1 MIMKKLFITLLI
13 VGVTSFAGYTLL
25 SGEHNSSDNIVP
37 ETTQAEVLHR
47 KIAPATI
54 PPFKGHRLQ
63 TLIDFSHELNAIL
76 FNRELTAISDRLESR
91 ATYLGKTTG
100 FDTLG
105 KLCNILSSDT
115 VLKDI
120 IPQIVD
126 WKNGRNRML
135 HEMSKIDASDM
146 AEDFGEK
153 YESGRL
159 LAQSGL
165 DIFRQV
171 DAAVR
176 RRQP

>member
-1 MIMKKLFITLLI
+1 MTADTPQKGEIRRDRYQHVLVQYKRAMESGFYLEAVTLMESI
-13 VGVTSFAGYTLL
+13 
-25 SGEHNSSDNIVP
+25 
-37 ETTQAEVLHR
+37 
-47 KIAPATI
+47 
-54 PPFKGHRLQ
+54 
-63 TLIDFSHELNAIL
+63 
-76 FNRELTAISDRLESR
+76 ISDRLESR

>member
-1 MIMKKLFITLLI
+1 MT
-13 VGVTSFAGYTLL
+13 A
-25 SGEHNSSDNIVP
+25 D
-37 ETTQAEVLHR
+37 TTQKGEIRRDRYQRVLEQYKR
-47 KIAPATI
+47 AMESGFYLEAV
-54 PPFKGHRLQ
+54 
-63 TLIDFSHELNAIL
+63 TLMESI
-76 FNRELTAISDRLESR
+76 ISDRLESR
-91 ATYLGKTTG
+91 ATYLDKTTG

-146 AEDFGEK
+146 AEDFDEK

>member
-1 MIMKKLFITLLI
+1 MTADTPQKGEIRRDRYQRVLEQYKRAMESGFYLEAVTLMESI
-13 VGVTSFAGYTLL
+13 
-25 SGEHNSSDNIVP
+25 
-37 ETTQAEVLHR
+37 
-47 KIAPATI
+47 
-54 PPFKGHRLQ
+54 
-63 TLIDFSHELNAIL
+63 
-76 FNRELTAISDRLESR
+76 ISDRLESR

-126 WKNGRNRML
+126 WKNGRNRIL

-146 AEDFGEK
+146 AEDFGGK

>member
-1 MIMKKLFITLLI
+1 MTADTPQKGEIRRDRYQRVLEQYKRAMESGFYLEAVTLMESI
-13 VGVTSFAGYTLL
+13 
-25 SGEHNSSDNIVP
+25 
-37 ETTQAEVLHR
+37 
-47 KIAPATI
+47 
-54 PPFKGHRLQ
+54 
-63 TLIDFSHELNAIL
+63 
-76 FNRELTAISDRLESR
+76 ISDRLESR
-91 ATYLGKTTG
+91 ATYLGKTAG

>member
-1 MIMKKLFITLLI
+1 MTADTPQKGEIRRDRYQRVLEQYKRAMESGFYLEAVTLMESI
-13 VGVTSFAGYTLL
+13 
-25 SGEHNSSDNIVP
+25 
-37 ETTQAEVLHR
+37 
-47 KIAPATI
+47 
-54 PPFKGHRLQ
+54 
-63 TLIDFSHELNAIL
+63 
-76 FNRELTAISDRLESR
+76 ISDRLESR

-126 WKNGRNRML
+126 WKNGRNRIL

>member
-1 MIMKKLFITLLI
+1 MT
-13 VGVTSFAGYTLL
+13 A
-25 SGEHNSSDNIVP
+25 D
-37 ETTQAEVLHR
+37 TTQKGEIRRDRYQRVLEQYKR
-47 KIAPATI
+47 AMESGFYLEAV
-54 PPFKGHRLQ
+54 
-63 TLIDFSHELNAIL
+63 TLMESI
-76 FNRELTAISDRLESR
+76 ISDRLESR

-146 AEDFGEK
+146 AEDFDEK

>member
-1 MIMKKLFITLLI
+1 MTADTPQKGEIRRDRYQRVLEQYKRAMESGFYLEAVTLMESI
-13 VGVTSFAGYTLL
+13 
-25 SGEHNSSDNIVP
+25 
-37 ETTQAEVLHR
+37 
-47 KIAPATI
+47 
-54 PPFKGHRLQ
+54 
-63 TLIDFSHELNAIL
+63 
-76 FNRELTAISDRLESR
+76 ISDRLESR

-159 LAQSGL
+159 LAQSGF

>member
-1 MIMKKLFITLLI
+1 MTADTPQKGEIRRDRYQRVLEQYKRAMESGFYLEAVTLMESI
-13 VGVTSFAGYTLL
+13 
-25 SGEHNSSDNIVP
+25 
-37 ETTQAEVLHR
+37 
-47 KIAPATI
+47 
-54 PPFKGHRLQ
+54 
-63 TLIDFSHELNAIL
+63 
-76 FNRELTAISDRLESR
+76 ISDRLESR
-91 ATYLGKTTG
+91 ATYLGKTAG

-126 WKNGRNRML
+126 WKNGRNRIL

-165 DIFRQV
+165 DIFRKV

>member
-1 MIMKKLFITLLI
+1 MTADTPQKGEIRRDRYQRVLVQYKRAMESGFYLEAVTLMESI
-13 VGVTSFAGYTLL
+13 
-25 SGEHNSSDNIVP
+25 
-37 ETTQAEVLHR
+37 
-47 KIAPATI
+47 
-54 PPFKGHRLQ
+54 
-63 TLIDFSHELNAIL
+63 
-76 FNRELTAISDRLESR
+76 ISDRLESR

-126 WKNGRNRML
+126 WKNGRNRIL

-165 DIFRQV
+165 DIFRKV

>member
-1 MIMKKLFITLLI
+1 MTADTPQKGEIRRDRYQRVLGQYKKAMEAGFYLEAVTLMESI
-13 VGVTSFAGYTLL
+13 
-25 SGEHNSSDNIVP
+25 
-37 ETTQAEVLHR
+37 
-47 KIAPATI
+47 
-54 PPFKGHRLQ
+54 
-63 TLIDFSHELNAIL
+63 
-76 FNRELTAISDRLESR
+76 ISDRLESR

-126 WKNGRNRML
+126 WKNGRNRIL
-135 HEMSKIDASDM
+135 HEMAKIDGSDM
-146 AEDFGEK
+146 TEDFDEK

-159 LAQSGL
+159 LAESGL
-165 DIFRQV
+165 DIFRKV

-176 RRQP
+176 QRRS

>member
-1 MIMKKLFITLLI
+1 MTADTPQKGEIRRDRYQRVLEQYKRAMESGFYLEAVTLMESI
-13 VGVTSFAGYTLL
+13 
-25 SGEHNSSDNIVP
+25 
-37 ETTQAEVLHR
+37 
-47 KIAPATI
+47 
-54 PPFKGHRLQ
+54 
-63 TLIDFSHELNAIL
+63 
-76 FNRELTAISDRLESR
+76 ISDRLESR

>member
-1 MIMKKLFITLLI
+1 MTADTPQKGEIRRDRYQRVLEQYKRAMESGFYLEAVTLMESI
-13 VGVTSFAGYTLL
+13 
-25 SGEHNSSDNIVP
+25 
-37 ETTQAEVLHR
+37 
-47 KIAPATI
+47 
-54 PPFKGHRLQ
+54 
-63 TLIDFSHELNAIL
+63 
-76 FNRELTAISDRLESR
+76 ISDRLESR

-165 DIFRQV
+165 DIFRKV

>member
-1 MIMKKLFITLLI
+1 MTADTPQKGEIRRDRYQRVLEQYKRAMESGFYLEAVTLMESI
-13 VGVTSFAGYTLL
+13 
-25 SGEHNSSDNIVP
+25 
-37 ETTQAEVLHR
+37 
-47 KIAPATI
+47 
-54 PPFKGHRLQ
+54 
-63 TLIDFSHELNAIL
+63 
-76 FNRELTAISDRLESR
+76 ISDRLESR

-126 WKNGRNRML
+126 WKNGRNRIL
-135 HEMSKIDASDM
+135 HEMSKIDVSDM